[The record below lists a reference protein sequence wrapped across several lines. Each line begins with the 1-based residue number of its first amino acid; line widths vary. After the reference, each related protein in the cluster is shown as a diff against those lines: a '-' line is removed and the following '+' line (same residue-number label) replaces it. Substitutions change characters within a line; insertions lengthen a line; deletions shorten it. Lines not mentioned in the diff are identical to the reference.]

1 MSTNV
6 DIQPASVIDEEIAM
20 SNLSIYNS
28 RVCFDFEIMNEKAG
42 PLPVPEIN
50 YQTYT
55 LRWMIIISLKI

>member
-55 LRWMIIISLKI
+55 LR